1 MNEKDMN
8 KMLNNLSQK
17 LGVSEEELKNANSN
31 GKIEELLKNNKNINS
46 EKVQSILSDP
56 EKAKKILNSPQ
67 AQALI
72 KLFNGE

>member
-1 MNEKDMN
+1 MTEKDMN
-8 KMLNNLSQK
+8 KMLNNLSHK
-17 LGVSEEELKNANSN
+17 LGVSEEELKNANKN

>member
-1 MNEKDMN
+1 MTEKDMN
-8 KMLNNLSQK
+8 KMLNNLSHK